1 VRILHDER
9 TPESAAAAVASVF
22 EGVNATRKRGADAE
36 MRRTTAIQQRQLRRV
51 VQPQQQQL
59 SAPSPHQ
66 H

>member
-51 VQPQQQQL
+51 VQQQQL